1 MADKVDR
8 RVRRT
13 RRRLGEALV
22 ALIAERGYDTLTVE
36 EIAERADVGRTTFY
50 SHYQDKDDLLLE
62 VTGEVAEQIEQQFL
76 RLLASDDVGKDEI
89 TGEVVEEVEQHFL
102 HLLASNGVSIEDVI
116 ALMFRLA
123 GENVEMYRLIM
134 NGQCGPLVFRQ
145 FQEKLTSLFQ
155 SILETKAEKRGHPL
169 PLPAPMIANYFWG
182 ALQATIVWWLGSDQ
196 PYSAQAMVQ
205 MFYRLSI
212 QGTGEVLGA
221 DPARWGLTPSAD

>member
-22 ALIAERGYDTLTVE
+22 ALITERGYDTLTVE

-76 RLLASDDVGKDEI
+76 RLLASDDVGSEEI
-89 TGEVVEEVEQHFL
+89 TGEVVEEVGQHFL

-155 SILETKAEKRGHPL
+155 SILETKAEKQGRPL

-221 DPARWGLTPSAD
+221 DPARWGVTPSTD

>member
-36 EIAERADVGRTTFY
+36 EITERADVGRTTFY
-50 SHYQDKDDLLLE
+50 SHYQDKDDLLLA

-76 RLLASDDVGKDEI
+76 
-89 TGEVVEEVEQHFL
+89 
-102 HLLASNGVSIEDVI
+102 HLLASHDVCIEDVI

-123 GENVEMYRLIM
+123 GENVEMYRIIM

-145 FQEKLTSLFQ
+145 FQEKLTRLFRN
-155 SILETKAEKRGHPL
+155 ILETKAEKRGRPFPL
-169 PLPAPMIANYFWG
+169 PVPMIANYFWG
-182 ALQATIVWWLGSDQ
+182 ALQSTIVWWLGSDQ
-196 PYSAQAMVQ
+196 PQSTQAMVQ

-221 DPARWGLTPSAD
+221 DPTRWGVTPSAD

>member
-1 MADKVDR
+1 MANKVDR

-22 ALIAERGYDTLTVE
+22 ALIAERGYDTLTIE
-36 EIAERADVGRTTFY
+36 EITERADVGRTTFY

-62 VTGEVAEQIEQQFL
+62 VTGEVAEQIELQ
-76 RLLASDDVGKDEI
+76 
-89 TGEVVEEVEQHFL
+89 FL
-102 HLLASNGVSIEDVI
+102 HLLASHDVCI
-116 ALMFRLA
+116 GDVVALMFRLA

-134 NGQCGPLVFRQ
+134 NGQCGPRVFRQ

-155 SILETKAEKRGHPL
+155 SILETKAKKQERPL

-196 PYSAQAMVQ
+196 PHSAQAMVQ

-212 QGTGEVLGA
+212 QGTGEVLGT